1 MQPHPELAAALRR
14 SKYALAA
21 TGVFSMFINLL
32 MLTGPLFMLQ
42 VYDSVL
48 SSRSTST
55 LLVLFILIVG
65 LFTVLGLLELIRS
78 RVLVRIGIS
87 LDHRISGRVFSAIM
101 RQSLSPEHGKV
112 FAGALHELTVLRQF
126 ITGPAP
132 ATLFDSPW
140 VPVYL
145 AIIFMFHWTLGLLA
159 LAGAAI
165 LFTIALLAEVL
176 ARKPMRT
183 ASAADGKAQHL
194 NETGRRNAESL
205 AAMGMEHRYKSLWLK
220 EHETAL
226 LSHGVASDRS
236 GALNSITK
244 SLRLFLQ
251 SAMLAVGAWLSIQQI
266 ITPGAMI
273 ASSII
278 LGRALQPVEQA
289 IGQWRVFVRARLA
302 YHRLNTLL
310 KSSPEPER
318 RMLLPPPKGHLK
330 VRNIRVAAPGK
341 KQLIVDNVNFD
352 LKPGQIMAIIGPS
365 GSGKSTLARALV
377 DVWPSVSGEIRLD
390 GATFDQWNRENLGK
404 HIGYLPQ
411 DVELFDGT
419 VKQNIARFH
428 EDPDAEMVIEAATLA
443 GIHEMVLGFENGYDT
458 QIGPHG
464 TNLSAGQ
471 RQRVA
476 VARAVY
482 GNPAVIVLDEPN
494 SNLDTQGDAAMVEAL
509 IKLRN
514 KKRTIIVIAHR
525 LGLLSAVD
533 YVLVMDSGKQ
543 IAFGPRDEIVT
554 RPGTQRPP
562 EKPRPNV
569 VGLTP
574 TFDRNRQIGAR

>member
-1 MQPHPELAAALRR
+1 MQLQHELAATLGK
-14 SKYALAA
+14 SKQALAA
-21 TGVFSMFINLL
+21 TGFFSLFINLL

-42 VYDSVL
+42 IYDSVL
-48 SSRSTST
+48 ASRSVST
-55 LLVLFILIVG
+55 LLVLFVLIVG
-65 LFTVLGLLELIRS
+65 LFTILALLELIRS
-78 RVLVRIGIS
+78 RVLVRIGIG
-87 LDHRISGRVFSAIM
+87 LDHRLSGRVFSAIM
-101 RQSLSPEHGKV
+101 RQSLVPERGKT
-112 FAGALHELTVLRQF
+112 FASALSELTVLRQF

-132 ATLFDSPW
+132 SALFDAPW
-140 VPVYL
+140 VPIYL
-145 AIIFMFHWTLGLLA
+145 TIIFMFHWTLGVLA
-159 LAGAAI
+159 LGGAVI
-165 LFTIALLAEVL
+165 LFTFALLAEVL
-176 ARKPMRT
+176 ARKPMQI

-194 NETGRRNAESL
+194 NEAGRRNAESL
-205 AAMGMEHRYKSLWLK
+205 AAMGMENRYRALWLK

-226 LSHGVASDRS
+226 LSHGLASDRS
-236 GALNSITK
+236 GALTSITK

-251 SAMLAVGAWLSIQQI
+251 SAMLAAGAWLSIQQI
-266 ITPGAMI
+266 ITPGVMI

-278 LGRALQPVEQA
+278 LGRALAPVEQA
-289 IGQWRVFVRARLA
+289 IGQWRVFARARLA
-302 YHRLNTLL
+302 YRRLNTLL
-310 KSSPEPER
+310 QNTPEPEP
-318 RMLLPPPKGHLK
+318 RMLLPAPKGHLK

-352 LKPGQIMAIIGPS
+352 LEPGQVMAIVGPS
-365 GSGKSTLARALV
+365 GSGKSTLARTLAN
-377 DVWPSVSGEIRLD
+377 VWPSVAGEVRLD
-390 GATFDQWNRENLGK
+390 GATFDQWDRENLGD

-419 VKQNIARFH
+419 VKQNIARFNPQ
-428 EDPDAEMVIEAATLA
+428 PDADKVIEAAQLA
-443 GIHEMVLGFENGYDT
+443 GIHEMILGFDEGYDT

-482 GNPAVIVLDEPN
+482 GNPALIILDEPN

-509 IKLRN
+509 IKLRD

-533 YVLVMDSGKQ
+533 YVLVMNSGKQ

-554 RPGTQRPP
+554 RTGAKPP
-562 EKPRPNV
+562 SEKPRPNV
-569 VGLTP
+569 IGLPP
-574 TFDRNRQIGAR
+574 TFSPRSKIRTG